1 MQRRWKTDG
10 KLKGE
15 SLSLFPSSMCSL
27 PSSSS
32 SSSTSSSSTKLVI
45 PIEKRNGGEKT
56 SGGKSKIVSRDASVV
71 GSNLGRGTR
80 ANPNPAYPESNF
92 ESFESDPP
100 SLLSPLPASSREE
113 SRKGGWRWSVSRER
127 SRILSLLEGPRH
139 PCQPNFSTVPTSTT
153 TTPSKSLESR
163 YQPGAVVFLD
173 FGRGN

>member
-1 MQRRWKTDG
+1 
-10 KLKGE
+10 
-15 SLSLFPSSMCSL
+15 MCSL

-153 TTPSKSLESR
+153 TLSESLPSRVTLSTRSSCFSR
-163 YQPGAVVFLD
+163 FRSGKLVRKRKKK
-173 FGRGN
+173 GEG